1 MGRFSNRK
9 GRTVS
14 GYVRTSWLAF
24 RLMLLYCMCIFSTVD
39 LLFAEEGPE
48 NVPVVGSIVVEGN
61 QRIEKEAILAVVMTR
76 KGDSLNFDKLDRDL
90 RDIYRMKYFMDVKI
104 DIKDG
109 PDGKIITFIVTEKPS
124 IGEIVFK
131 GNKKLRD
138 QELEEEV
145 GIKLYSILD
154 DNEIRQSINRLT
166 DFYREK
172 GYYNAEIKE
181 RIEPLPN
188 NEVQLK
194 YEIIE
199 HDKVYITDIEFI
211 GNHEYD
217 ADDLEDLMESS
228 EKGFFSWITDSG
240 FLNKKMLEYD
250 VHMITAFYH
259 NSGYINARVG
269 SPDITFNE
277 DGGLTVTI
285 EIEEGERYSVNKVS
299 IEGDLIMPEDALLGT
314 VNIDREGVFSREV
327 IREDILALKD
337 LYVDVGFAYAEVT
350 PNTRQDNEKHLVD
363 ITYIIS
369 KGSKVRF
376 ERINI
381 IGNTVTRDKVIRREL
396 KAIEGGNFSG
406 EALRKGTEN
415 LKRLGFFED
424 VEMVTKKG
432 SKDDLMILDVKVK
445 EQPTGSFSVGAGYSS
460 ENSIFATFQVSQNNF
475 LGRGQRL
482 QASANL
488 GSVSS
493 QFNIG
498 ITEPWMFDT
507 RVSGTFNIYK
517 SKQEYESYS
526 YDDVDYDEYTR
537 KSFGGRLGFGVP
549 VDKVDEFTR
558 ATVMYTYDDSDI
570 SDVPDDAS
578 AEWVDM
584 EGRNVTSSITLGL
597 SRDSR
602 DEPWNTSK
610 GSYNSLSFE
619 FAGRFLDGDVA
630 YNKIRLT
637 SAWYFPVFWNTVF
650 LVKGSWGYLEER
662 SGGKLPVYQ
671 KFRIGGLSTV
681 RGFEAGDI
689 SPRDPDNGDRIGGE
703 RMMYYNLE
711 YRFPILKEQ
720 GITGLVFFDC
730 GNVFSTSA
738 RVNSPN
744 DYNGNREGSEHYT
757 FSGIR
762 KSAGCGIRWYSPM
775 GPLRL
780 EYGKNLDP
788 LDWEKSGKWEFSMG
802 NQF

>member
-1 MGRFSNRK
+1 
-9 GRTVS
+9 
-14 GYVRTSWLAF
+14 
-24 RLMLLYCMCIFSTVD
+24 MLVYCVCVFPSADV
-39 LLFAEEGPE
+39 LLAEEGSE
-48 NVPVVGSIVVEGN
+48 DVFVVGSITIEGN

-76 KGDSLNFDKLDRDL
+76 KGDLLDFDKLDRDL
-90 RDIYRMKYFMDVKI
+90 RDIYRMAYFMDVKI
-104 DIKDG
+104 DIKDS
-109 PDGKIITFIVTEKPS
+109 PDGKEITFIVTEKPS

-138 QELEEEV
+138 EELKEEV

-172 GYYNAEIKE
+172 GYYKAEIKE
-181 RIEPLPN
+181 KIEPLPN

-194 YEIIE
+194 YEITE

-217 ADDLEDLMESS
+217 DGDLEDIMESS

-250 VHMITAFYH
+250 VHIITALYH
-259 NSGYINARVG
+259 NNGYINAKVG
-269 SPDITFNE
+269 GPDIKSNE

-285 EIEEGERYSVNKVS
+285 EIEEGEQYSVNKVS
-299 IEGDLIMPEDALLGT
+299 IEGELILPEEALLGT
-314 VNIDREGVFSREV
+314 VLIGTEGVFSREV
-327 IREDILALKD
+327 LRKDILALKD
-337 LYVDVGFAYAEVT
+337 IYVDVGYAYAEIT

-396 KAIEGGNFSG
+396 KAIEGGDFSG
-406 EALRKGTEN
+406 EALRLGTEN
-415 LKRLGFFED
+415 LKRLGFFSD
-424 VEMVTKKG
+424 VEIETKKG

-445 EQPTGSFSVGAGYSS
+445 EQPTGSFSIGAGYSS

-475 LGRGQRL
+475 LGRGQKL
-482 QASANL
+482 QASASL
-488 GSVSS
+488 GSVASN
-493 QFNIG
+493 FNIS

-507 RVSGTFNIYK
+507 RVSGTFNIYRTK
-517 SKQEYESYS
+517 TEYESYS
-526 YDDVDYDEYTR
+526 YDDVKYDEYTR
-537 KSFGGRLGFGVP
+537 KSFGGRLGLGVP
-549 VDKVDEFTR
+549 LDKIDEFTR
-558 ATVMYTYDDSDI
+558 GNIMYTYDDSNI
-570 SDVPDDAS
+570 SDVPYDAS
-578 AEWVDM
+578 SAWKDM
-584 EGRNVTSSITLGL
+584 EGRNVTSSITLGMF
-597 SRDSR
+597 RDTR
-602 DEPWNTSK
+602 DEPWNTSR
-610 GSYNSLSFE
+610 GSYNNLSFE
-619 FAGRFLDGDVA
+619 FAGRFLGGDVA
-630 YNKIRLT
+630 FNKIRFT
-637 SAWYFPVFWNTVF
+637 TAWYFPLFWNTVF
-650 LVKGSWGYLEER
+650 LTKGSWGYMEEKA
-662 SGGKLPVYQ
+662 GGKLPVYQ

-681 RGFEAGDI
+681 RGFEAGSI
-689 SPRDPDNGDRIGGE
+689 SPRDPEYGDRIGGE

-730 GNVFSTSA
+730 GNVFEA
-738 RVNSPN
+738 
-744 DYNGNREGSEHYT
+744 SEHYT
-757 FSGIR
+757 FSNIR
-762 KSAGCGIRWYSPM
+762 RSAGGGVRWYSPM

-780 EYGKNLDP
+780 EYGKNLDQFEG
-788 LDWEKSGKWEFSMG
+788 EKTGKWEFSMG

>member
-1 MGRFSNRK
+1 MGRFSNKKRRTASSYARK
-9 GRTVS
+9 GWPVF
-14 GYVRTSWLAF
+14 W
-24 RLMLLYCMCIFSTVD
+24 LMLLYCVCGFSAAD

-48 NVPVVGSIVVEGN
+48 NVPVVSAIMVEGN

-76 KGDSLNFDKLDRDL
+76 MGDLLDFNKLDRDL

-104 DIKDG
+104 DIKDS
-109 PDGKIITFIVTEKPS
+109 PDGKVITFIVTEKPS
-124 IGEIVFK
+124 IGEIVYK

-138 QELEEEV
+138 QELKEEV

-181 RIEPLPN
+181 KVESLPN

-194 YEIIE
+194 YEITE
-199 HDKVYITDIEFI
+199 NDKVYITEIKFI
-211 GNHEYD
+211 GNNEYD
-217 ADDLEDLMESS
+217 DDDLMDIMESG
-228 EKGFFSWITDSG
+228 EKNILSWITDSG

-250 VHMITAFYH
+250 VHIITSFYH
-259 NSGYINARVG
+259 NNGYINAKVG
-269 SPDITFNE
+269 GPDIILG
-277 DGGLTVTI
+277 DDGLTVTI
-285 EIEEGERYSVNKVS
+285 KIEEGHQYSVNKVS
-299 IEGDLIMPEDALLGT
+299 IKGELILPENELLEKVLIGKG
-314 VNIDREGVFSREV
+314 GVFSREV
-327 IREDILALKD
+327 LREDILSLKD
-337 LYVDVGFAYAEVT
+337 VYVDVGYAYAEVT
-350 PNTRQDNEKHLVD
+350 PNTRQNNEKYLVD
-363 ITYIIS
+363 ITYNVS

-396 KAIEGGNFSG
+396 KAIEGGDFSG

-415 LKRLGFFED
+415 LKRLGFFSD

-432 SKDDLMILDVKVK
+432 SKDDLMILDVKIK
-445 EQPTGSFSVGAGYSS
+445 EQSTGSFSIGAGYSS
-460 ENSIFATFQVSQNNF
+460 ENSLFATFQIGQNNF
-475 LGRGQRL
+475 LGRGQKL
-482 QASANL
+482 QASASL

-493 QFNIG
+493 QFNVS

-507 RVSGTFNIYK
+507 RLSGTFNIYRT
-517 SKQEYESYS
+517 KQEYESYS
-526 YDDVDYDEYTR
+526 YDDLDYDEYTR
-537 KSFGGRLGFGVP
+537 ESFGGRLGVGLP
-549 VDKVDEFTR
+549 IDKVDEFTR

-570 SDVPDDAS
+570 GDIPDDAS
-578 AEWVDM
+578 PAWKDM

-597 SRDSR
+597 FRDSR

-610 GSYNSLSFE
+610 GSYNNLSFE

-630 YNKIRLT
+630 YNKIRFT
-637 SAWYFPVFWNTVF
+637 SAWYFPFFWDTVF
-650 LVKGSWGYLEER
+650 LVKGSWGYIEER
-662 SGGKLPVYQ
+662 AGGKLPVYQ
-671 KFRIGGLSTV
+671 KFRIGGLSSV
-681 RGFEAGDI
+681 RGFEAGTI
-689 SPRDPDNGDRIGGE
+689 STRDPVYGDRIGGE

-730 GNVFSTSA
+730 GNVFATNGS
-738 RVNSPN
+738 VNVANKYN
-744 DYNGNREGSEHYT
+744 DYREGSEHYT

-762 KSAGCGIRWYSPM
+762 KSAGGGIRWYSPM

>member
-9 GRTVS
+9 RKTIS
-14 GYVRTSWLAF
+14 CHVRTDRRAFWL
-24 RLMLLYCMCIFSTVD
+24 MSLYCVCV
-39 LLFAEEGPE
+39 LLSADVLYAEDGLEDAFIIS
-48 NVPVVGSIVVEGN
+48 SIVVEGN
-61 QRIEKEAILAVVMTR
+61 QRIEKEAILSVVMTR
-76 KGDSLNFDKLDRDL
+76 KGDLLDFDKLDRDL

-109 PDGKIITFIVTEKPS
+109 LDGKIITFIVTEKPS

-138 QELEEEV
+138 EQLKEEV
-145 GIKLYSILD
+145 GLKLYTILD

-172 GYYNAEIKE
+172 GYYNAEIKDK
-181 RIEPLPN
+181 IESLPN

-194 YEIIE
+194 YEITE
-199 HDKVYITDIEFI
+199 HDKVYITDIKFI
-211 GNHEYD
+211 GNNEYD
-217 ADDLEDLMESS
+217 DDELEDNMESS
-228 EKGFFSWITDSG
+228 KKGFFSWVTDSG

-250 VHMITAFYH
+250 VHMLAAFYH
-259 NSGYINARVG
+259 NNGYINAKVG
-269 SPDITFNE
+269 EPDIVLNE
-277 DGGLTVTI
+277 DGGLTVSI
-285 EIEEGERYSVNKVS
+285 EIEEGQKYGVNKVS
-299 IEGDLIMPEDALLGT
+299 IEGELILPEKTLLEA
-314 VNIDREGVFSREV
+314 VQIAKEGIFSREV
-327 IREDILALKD
+327 LRKDILALKD
-337 LYVDVGFAYAEVT
+337 IYVDVGYAYADVT

-363 ITYIIS
+363 IAYIIS

-396 KAIEGGNFSG
+396 KAIEGGDYSG
-406 EALRKGTEN
+406 ETLRKGTEN
-415 LKRLGFFED
+415 LKRLGFFSD
-424 VEMVTKKG
+424 VEIETKKG
-432 SKDDLMILDVKVK
+432 SKDDLVILEVKVK

-460 ENSIFATFQVSQNNF
+460 ENALFATFQVSQNNF

-493 QFNIG
+493 QFNVS

-507 RVSGTFNIYK
+507 RVSGTFNIYRT
-517 SKQEYESYS
+517 KQEYESYS
-526 YDDVDYDEYTR
+526 FDDVDYDEYTR

-549 VDKVDEFTR
+549 IDWVDEFTR
-558 ATVMYTYDDSDI
+558 GNAMYTYDDSDI

-578 AEWVDM
+578 AEWQDM

-597 SRDSR
+597 FRDTR

-610 GSYNSLSFE
+610 GSYNNLSFE
-619 FAGRFLDGDVA
+619 FAGRFLGGDVA
-630 YNKIRLT
+630 FNKIRLT
-637 SAWYFPVFWNTVF
+637 SAWYFPLFWNTVF
-650 LVKGSWGYLEER
+650 LVKGSWGYIEER

-681 RGFEAGDI
+681 RGFEAGSI
-689 SPRDPDNGDRIGGE
+689 SPRDPKYGDRIGGE
-703 RMMYYNLE
+703 RMMYYNFE

-720 GITGLVFFDC
+720 GITGLTFFDC
-730 GNVFSTSA
+730 GNVFE
-738 RVNSPN
+738 
-744 DYNGNREGSEHYT
+744 DHEHYT
-757 FSGIR
+757 FSSIR
-762 KSAGCGIRWYSPM
+762 KSAGVGIRWYSPM

-780 EYGKNLDP
+780 EYGKNLDTFEG
-788 LDWEKSGKWEFSMG
+788 EKSGKWEFSMG